1 YFPTELS
8 QWSARVFLAAA
19 RAEVTTG
26 ILIIHTAGQ
35 LEEASS
41 LVDLLEASL
50 ALPPGA
56 IRCSSLP
63 GYAWAARAGGTNG
76 NSSQFGALL
85 DQVGAAIAFLDQ
97 ASLAERQVWFD
108 LAAAWARGKRIAL
121 IADSDQRRAELP
133 AQLHDATVIPRIDR
147 DAIASLVED
156 LAFDLGVNPRLGK
169 DAQRALNSL
178 SSAPPPPPAR
188 QPDGNNGA
196 RFAPPPPAVA
206 IRAATPVV
214 DSTPPPPRAPQSDVA
229 DLDELLAEADDI
241 AEVGADEVEPLRDTD
256 DDLAPEPQAGPAR
269 GSPCTLS
276 LEAGRAISECSFHR
290 GEGGDPAVELEET
303 FGRFIDLVGGNWGEL
318 KRLGD
323 VDVWLGATD
332 NLLESLPS
340 SKQQLSEWYEMGF
353 QFTTLQSIAEQGTP
367 ADPSDRAVFDEM
379 WGQSMSAFRDAARNA
394 QVAAHEVRHVQ
405 SLLENLIGPE
415 PQRDYANVGRSLKE
429 LRGLAESADR
439 HV

>member
-1 YFPTELS
+1 
-8 QWSARVFLAAA
+8 
-19 RAEVTTG
+19 VTTG

-35 LEEASS
+35 LEEASN

-63 GYAWAARAGGTNG
+63 GYAWTARAGATNG

-97 ASLAERQVWFD
+97 GSLAERQLWFD

-121 IADSDQRRAELP
+121 IADSDQWRTELP
-133 AQLHDATVIPRIDR
+133 AQLHDAMLISRVDR
-147 DAIASLVED
+147 DALASLVED

-178 SSAPPPPPAR
+178 SSAPPPPPTK
-188 QPDGNNGA
+188 QPEGRNGA
-196 RFAPPPPAVA
+196 AVAPPPPPVV
-206 IRAATPVV
+206 IRAASQVAGSV
-214 DSTPPPPRAPQSDVA
+214 PPPARPSPARSPQSDAA
-229 DLDELLAEADDI
+229 DLDELLADADDV
-241 AEVGADEVEPLRDTD
+241 AEVGADEVEPLRDND
-256 DDLAPEPQAGPAR
+256 DDLALEPPLGQAR
-269 GSPCTLS
+269 DNPCTLS

-290 GEGGDPAVELEET
+290 GEGEDFAAELEET
-303 FGRFIDLVGGNWGEL
+303 FGRFIDLVGGNWSEL

-340 SKQQLSEWYEMGF
+340 SKRHLSEWYEMGF
-353 QFTTLQSIAEQGTP
+353 QLTTLRSIAEQGTP
-367 ADPSDRAVFDEM
+367 ADPSDRTVFDEM
-379 WGQSMSAFRDAARNA
+379 WGQSMSAFREAAHNA